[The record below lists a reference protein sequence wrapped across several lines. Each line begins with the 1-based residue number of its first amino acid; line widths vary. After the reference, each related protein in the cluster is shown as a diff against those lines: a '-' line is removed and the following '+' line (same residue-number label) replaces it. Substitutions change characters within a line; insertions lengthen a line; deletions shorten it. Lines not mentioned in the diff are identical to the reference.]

1 MEELDLV
8 VLTQPIPDYGLER
21 GDVGTIVHCY
31 ADGQAYEVEFITA
44 EGVTLA
50 VLTLTQD
57 AVRPLASREI
67 LHVRDLAA

>member
-1 MEELDLV
+1 MKELDLV

-21 GDVGTIVHCY
+21 SDVGTIVHCY